1 MMKKAFCLVMATV
14 FCFVLVGCSGESAGG
29 LDKVRVC
36 EVTHSVFYAP
46 QYAAMQLGLFEKYG
60 IEIELTT
67 GEGADKVMA
76 AVLSNGADIG
86 FAGPEAA
93 VYVYNEGKQDYAQV
107 FAQVTKRD
115 GSFLIGRTPQPDFD
129 WQSLRGKVVLPG
141 RKGGM
146 PYMALE
152 YVLKQSGL
160 DIDKDLTLDNSIQFS
175 LMTAAFINGTGDYV
189 TAFEPVASTLV
200 QNGQGYIVASV
211 GQASGEIPYTAYF
224 AKKSYL
230 EQNSDLVL
238 RFTKALYEGQQWVES
253 HSAADIA
260 QLIAP
265 AFADTD
271 VALLTAALQSYKDA
285 DAWASTPLLGQEAFD
300 RLQTV
305 MRSAGELQQTA
316 PYDKVVN
323 TQFAIDAIA
332 G

>member
-1 MMKKAFCLVMATV
+1 MMKKAFCLVMAMM
-14 FCFVLVGCSGESAGG
+14 FCFVLVGCSSEGAGG

-115 GSFLIGRTPQPDFD
+115 GSFLIGRTPQEDFD
-129 WQSLRGKVVLPG
+129 WQALRGKVVLPG

-160 DIDKDLTLDNSIQFS
+160 DIEKDLTLDNSIQFS
-175 LMTAAFINGTGDYV
+175 LMTAAFINGSGDYV

-200 QNGQGYIVASV
+200 QNGQGYIVASI